1 MARISRWRRLLNRS
15 FLASTNVNRR
25 SLMNTSIQAS
35 LYRHRFAAAAV
46 LALCTTSF
54 ALASTSG
61 GASSSGS
68 TASAYTDTPQSSTTY
83 TSTTYSPSYDGY
95 SGYSG
100 YSSFGSYSSYSYTIQ
115 PRRYFFPPN
124 PPALGEPYLKNR
136 TKSASLGRSSIPIV
150 LSDYVNEPFYAPLSP
165 FLYEEDVSKRR
176 QKAIDDYQAQ
186 KLMLIA
192 ELRAKIDALQ
202 NADAA
207 TRESQLADFAREQSP
222 RIAAAESAAY
232 DIRDDLT
239 RPGIFSDG
247 SDWNEGRTWRLG
259 QDIRY
264 ESTMDE
270 AKVMR
275 GAAFFQNGLSPAQ
288 RRLLREYA
296 MQLDDSARGPGADMA
311 LNSRGPYFYFSPE
324 MSRVRLPANLPP
336 ELQAKIDSYRQQK
349 AAIVK
354 ELRDELYRHD
364 RDFFD
369 ISRRNAMRTLAEKQ
383 AGAIAALDPLAEE
396 IRHGLAQ
403 LPNIYRP
410 ASTNQGLPAPLG
422 DKITKYMTQRA
433 ALTQTLNAKM
443 QEVKRLF
450 PTSRVEFV
458 RMEGGYGI
466 MFVPN
471 RKLSGDDAARAESV
485 RLQLV
490 AFNQDQIRTF
500 VSLVREK
507 ESVRES
513 LIRAAGP
520 IAPIVTPRIV
530 DLILT
535 EYSAV
540 VQQQELWNQYRDYEI
555 AVLQPGLSPEQR
567 RLLFGA
573 ALVKLDQQLPYY
585 TY

>member
-1 MARISRWRRLLNRS
+1 MKPTNIARPSLRR
-15 FLASTNVNRR
+15 
-25 SLMNTSIQAS
+25 
-35 LYRHRFAAAAV
+35 Y
-46 LALCTTSF
+46 LALATSLVSGTIAF
-54 ALASTSG
+54 GSTS
-61 GASSSGS
+61 GASSSG
-68 TASAYTDTPQSSTTY
+68 ASSNAYIDTPQST
-83 TSTTYSPSYDGY
+83 TTYSSP
-95 SGYSG
+95 
-100 YSSFGSYSSYSYTIQ
+100 SYSSYSSYGDSGYYSSGYYGSSFGYSSYTIY

-136 TKSASLGRSSIPIV
+136 TKSASLARSSIPLA
-150 LSDYVNEPFYAPLSP
+150 LSEYVNEPFYAPLSP
-165 FLYEEDVSKRR
+165 FLYDEDISKRR
-176 QKAIDDYQAQ
+176 QKAINDYYSEELA
-186 KLMLIA
+186 LIA
-192 ELRAKIDALQ
+192 ELRAKIDSVQ
-202 NADAA
+202 NSDAA
-207 TRESQLADFAREQSP
+207 TRESQLAQFAAEQTA
-222 RIAAAESAAY
+222 RIAAVEKKAY

-239 RPGIFSDG
+239 SWGLFSNS

-259 QDIRY
+259 QDTRY

-275 GAAFFQNGLSPAQ
+275 GAAFFQSGLSPAQ

-296 MQLDDSARGPGADMA
+296 MELDDSGRGPNTDLA

-324 MSRVRLPANLPP
+324 MSRVRLPAILPP

-354 ELRDELYRHD
+354 ELRDEIYRHD

-369 ISRRNAMRTLAEKQ
+369 MSRRAAMRTLADKQ
-383 AGAIAALDPLAEE
+383 AGAIAALEPLAED
-396 IRHGLAQ
+396 IRRGLAQ
-403 LPNIYRP
+403 VPNLYRP
-410 ASTNQGLPAPLG
+410 TGSANQGLPPALAER
-422 DKITKYMTQRA
+422 ISRYMQQRM
-433 ALTQTLNAKM
+433 ALTQTLNGKM
-443 QEVKRLF
+443 QELKRQF

-466 MFVPN
+466 QFVPN
-471 RKLSGDDAARAESV
+471 RKLSSEDAARAESAKQ
-485 RLQLV
+485 QLV
-490 AFNQDQIRTF
+490 AFNQDQIRA
-500 VSLVREK
+500 LLNLIREK
-507 ESVRES
+507 EG
-513 LIRAAGP
+513 IRATLVQAAGP
-520 IAPIVTPRIV
+520 IAPVVTPRIV

-540 VQQQELWNQYRDYEI
+540 VQQQELWNQYREYEI